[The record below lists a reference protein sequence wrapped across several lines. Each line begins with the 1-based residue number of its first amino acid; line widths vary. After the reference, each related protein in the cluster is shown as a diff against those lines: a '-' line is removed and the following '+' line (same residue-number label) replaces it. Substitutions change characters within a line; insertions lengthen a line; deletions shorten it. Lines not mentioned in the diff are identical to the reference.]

1 MEFQELVRKN
11 RSYRRFDEAFPLT
24 EDILRQLVDL
34 ARTVPCGRNAQ
45 VLRYR
50 LVWEKEERERVFPCL
65 GWAKGL
71 PDWPGPAPGE
81 RPGGYLIVLCPKEA
95 AGKRGFDLGIACQT
109 ILLGAVDRG
118 LGGCMLTNIK
128 RDELTAALGLD
139 GDVWSV
145 EVAVALGKP
154 KETVKLVSLP
164 ESGDTNYYR
173 DEAGVHYVPKR
184 SLDDLIL
191 PR

>member
-1 MEFQELVRKN
+1 MEFRELVLKN
-11 RSYRRFDEAFPLT
+11 RSYRRFDEAAALT
-24 EDILRQLVDL
+24 QETLRQLVDL

-45 VLRYR
+45 ALRYR
-50 LVWEKEERERVFPCL
+50 LVWEEEEREQVFSCL

-71 PDWPGPAPGE
+71 PDWPGPSRGE

-95 AGKRGFDLGIACQT
+95 AGKKGFDLGIACQT
-109 ILLGAVDRG
+109 ILLGAVERG

-128 RDELTAALGLD
+128 REELMKALGLD
-139 GDVWSV
+139 KDVWSA
-145 EVAVALGKP
+145 EAVLALGKP
-154 KETVKLVSLP
+154 KETVKLVPIP

-173 DEAGVHYVPKR
+173 DDAGVHYVPKR